1 MVNSWGLNA
10 DHQKVRPLVE
20 NEKKNVLYIISRL
33 ADLGLEQFDTAG
45 LFIKLLSP
53 TSFLIII
60 IMQVHYFHTPFL
72 KLSAFDRFR

>member
-1 MVNSWGLNA
+1 MFEFLETVT
-10 DHQKVRPLVE
+10 
-20 NEKKNVLYIISRL
+20 IIYLCCRL

-45 LFIKLLSP
+45 LFVKLLSP

-72 KLSAFDRFR
+72 KLSALDRYK